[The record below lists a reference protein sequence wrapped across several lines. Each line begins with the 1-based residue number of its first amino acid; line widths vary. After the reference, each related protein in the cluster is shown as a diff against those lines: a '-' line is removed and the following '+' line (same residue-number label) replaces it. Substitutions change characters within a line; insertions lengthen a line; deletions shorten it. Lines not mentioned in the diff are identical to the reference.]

1 MKIFTA
7 NIIVKFLTGFIR
19 EHISVGDNRRLLST
33 KEATCYHLLQRG
45 NYSLTPPPKVYQ
57 HDNSYKKIQL
67 R

>member
-45 NYSLTPPPKVYQ
+45 NYS
-57 HDNSYKKIQL
+57 
-67 R
+67 